1 MKPDIII
8 LVSGGGGVLHGSC
21 VVLGEEVDVVQ
32 SMFAS
37 TTAGVN
43 MSHMHEHVAHSN
55 HRVGSVQ
62 RE

>member
-8 LVSGGGGVLHGSC
+8 FASGGGVLHGSC
-21 VVLGEEVDVVQ
+21 MVLGEEVDVVQ
-32 SMFAS
+32 SMSAF